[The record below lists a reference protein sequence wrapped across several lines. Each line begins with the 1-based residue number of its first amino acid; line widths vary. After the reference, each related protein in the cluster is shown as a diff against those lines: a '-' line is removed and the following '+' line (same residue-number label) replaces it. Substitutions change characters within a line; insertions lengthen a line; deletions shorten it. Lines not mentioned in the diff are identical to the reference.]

1 ATARHFSDEI
11 LVMYHG
17 DIVERGPADQVIL
30 HPQHDYTRT
39 LLGAAPDPDRIGMLR
54 DEVRAAVTKENA

>member
-1 ATARHFSDEI
+1 
-11 LVMYHG
+11 MYHG
-17 DIVERGPADQVIL
+17 DIVERGPADTVIL
-30 HPQHDYTRT
+30 DPQHDYTRT